1 MMPIDPRIALGV
13 QPVQI
18 ESPLNNF
25 GKALSLQSLMGQ
37 QQLQRAQ
44 LDDYKRKLSEAAT
57 LRDMMRGKSGEELET
72 ALSGAGYGD
81 RALALRKDRLA
92 GDKSAADTQKAQ
104 VEAAAGKA
112 KLFANRMAAVRDQA
126 SYEATLTELSADPMF
141 AQMVSGAPKQWTPE
155 VSQDAVRQA
164 MIAHGKILETL
175 PKLDTRDTG
184 GALVD
189 RVVDPITNQVTVA
202 GQTAKTMTP
211 GDVQQAKDSAA
222 GRSVQMRGQDLT
234 RQTALERLRWEKEN
248 PELLAVETGE
258 GPMLVPKR
266 GGAARPLTDAS
277 GKPLPPK
284 LTDSQKKDINSVDQ
298 QREIIAGAIA
308 DVKANPTAFSLA
320 RGTATLSGTIPESIA
335 SRFDSDAERQSRAY
349 VFNIVSKVINERAGA
364 AQSKQEL
371 SRLRSFLP
379 AETDNSDQVVSKLQ
393 AFDNYL
399 RELRVGASKPAKA
412 SAQKDAAPSRAD
424 LEAEARRR
432 GLIQ

>member
-1 MMPIDPRIALGV
+1 MPIDPRIALGV

-44 LDDYKRKLSEAAT
+44 LDDYKRKLAESAT
-57 LRDMMRGKSGEELET
+57 LRDLMRGKSGEELET

-112 KLFANRMAAVRDQA
+112 KLFANRMAAVRDQP
-126 SYEATLTELSADPMF
+126 SYEATLAELSADPMF

-222 GRSVQMRGQDLT
+222 SRSVTVRGQ
-234 RQTALERLRWEKEN
+234 N
-248 PELLAVETGE
+248 
-258 GPMLVPKR
+258 
-266 GGAARPLTDAS
+266 LTDARAAES
-277 GKPLPPK
+277 NRINAQNAGGEREDKLRKEFNSLPEVQAYKSVIPA
-284 LTDSQKKDINSVDQ
+284 QKSAQ
-298 QREIIAGAIA
+298 EAIA
-308 DVKANPTAFSLA
+308 RDTPQADMNLIYATAKIFDPTSVVREGEYATVNKSQSPAEQLQGMLSYLMNGGRLTQQTRRQLLA
-320 RGTATLSGTIPESIA
+320 EI
-335 SRFDSDAERQSRAY
+335 DSRA
-349 VFNIVSKVINERAGA
+349 R
-364 AQSKQEL
+364 
-371 SRLRSFLP
+371 
-379 AETDNSDQVVSKLQ
+379 
-393 AFDNYL
+393 
-399 RELRVGASKPAKA
+399 ASKSQYDAARKSYEGIAKDRNIEPRRVFQTLDEA
-412 SAQKDAAPSRAD
+412 KPDVSPGAPSRAD